1 MGKRG
6 KGKSAAPQGS
16 KKGSKKT
23 KVEFVEE
30 KDLDDEIDA
39 FHKQRD
45 FIPMDV
51 NGDDGDSEDDVVPVF
66 DNKDLNGEEDE
77 EEDDDEDDYYDAGLA
92 AKIAKQQRFLRQRI
106 GGVEDEM
113 HDDDEDE
120 DEKTVGWGRNKNI
133 YYNADNVDYE
143 IQSDDEELLEEEEQA
158 VLELQRERAKHLSME
173 DFGLEDSD
181 EDDSDL
187 EPTLEERSK
196 NKDAKSKRYAE
207 DIVDMTH
214 EAPRDLSALPP
225 EEQMEAVNSSAP
237 ELVGLLSELN
247 DADSHLK
254 NEVEPL
260 LKEVKQNSG
269 IKSGGMRYLEMK
281 QLLLQSYCHAIT
293 SYLILR
299 AGGQSPYDHP
309 VMDRI
314 AQIKDLLDKW
324 KVLDRNLP
332 SDYKDIIKRN
342 NDDDT
347 DDDTDGDFA
356 NADVTP
362 AACANL
368 LQELDETQEQPAVND
383 TNLSS
388 KIEVA
393 KESKTK
399 RRNEKHK
406 DEPRIDHQSKEMLK
420 FRASLEDKLRQKGVL
435 GSTKSHSDKAQKQ
448 RHQKVNG
455 QLETFDDFND
465 DPMDDQGNG
474 VLSNV
479 TGKQLQ
485 PKRLS
490 ELVRSQRA
498 IKPKVIS
505 GEDDLLDRGDI
516 GERRRKHELR
526 VLRKAGI
533 EFEDGPEK
541 EPSSDDV
548 DMEDGEES
556 EDEFYQQVKRQ
567 KIEKLAS
574 KQKMPSSD
582 AEGKR
587 YVPEETVDGK
597 RHISY
602 QMEKNRGLTRY
613 RKKLIKNPRKKYK
626 LKHKKAVVSR
636 KGQVR
641 DIRKPS
647 GPYGGETSGINAG
660 ISRSIRLKG

>member
-6 KGKSAAPQGS
+6 KGKSAAPHGS

-237 ELVGLLSELN
+237 ELVGLLSELT
-247 DADSHLK
+247 
-254 NEVEPL
+254 
-260 LKEVKQNSG
+260 
-269 IKSGGMRYLEMK
+269 M
-281 QLLLQSYCHAIT
+281 
-293 SYLILR
+293 
-299 AGGQSPYDHP
+299 
-309 VMDRI
+309 
-314 AQIKDLLDKW
+314 QI
-324 KVLDRNLP
+324 
-332 SDYKDIIKRN
+332 
-342 NDDDT
+342 
-347 DDDTDGDFA
+347 
-356 NADVTP
+356 
-362 AACANL
+362 
-368 LQELDETQEQPAVND
+368 
-383 TNLSS
+383 
-388 KIEVA
+388 
-393 KESKTK
+393 
-399 RRNEKHK
+399 
-406 DEPRIDHQSKEMLK
+406 
-420 FRASLEDKLRQKGVL
+420 
-435 GSTKSHSDKAQKQ
+435 
-448 RHQKVNG
+448 
-455 QLETFDDFND
+455 
-465 DPMDDQGNG
+465 
-474 VLSNV
+474 
-479 TGKQLQ
+479 
-485 PKRLS
+485 
-490 ELVRSQRA
+490 
-498 IKPKVIS
+498 
-505 GEDDLLDRGDI
+505 
-516 GERRRKHELR
+516 
-526 VLRKAGI
+526 
-533 EFEDGPEK
+533 
-541 EPSSDDV
+541 
-548 DMEDGEES
+548 
-556 EDEFYQQVKRQ
+556 
-567 KIEKLAS
+567 
-574 KQKMPSSD
+574 
-582 AEGKR
+582 
-587 YVPEETVDGK
+587 
-597 RHISY
+597 HI
-602 QMEKNRGLTRY
+602 
-613 RKKLIKNPRKKYK
+613 
-626 LKHKKAVVSR
+626 
-636 KGQVR
+636 
-641 DIRKPS
+641 
-647 GPYGGETSGINAG
+647 
-660 ISRSIRLKG
+660 